1 MKALDFWTTLNVV
14 DCVFFSSDVAAGGAR
29 RIGFFGFVH
38 GLEMGFRRLNRRDGL
53 GFLLKSIP
61 PIFVDTNGRKRAFLV
76 VDFW

>member
-1 MKALDFWTTLNVV
+1 LG
-14 DCVFFSSDVAAGGAR
+14 DCGFFSSDAAVGGAR

-38 GLEMGFRRLNRRDGL
+38 GLEMGFWRLNRRDEL

-61 PIFVDTNGRKRAFLV
+61 PISVDTNGRKRAFLV